1 VGSEVL
7 TTHSLPGGQFVAD
20 EHIDGLLVQKQL
32 QRNQLTRLCH
42 NEQPGV
48 RRGCHS
54 QVLHGWIVVTFTP
67 VVGSITTWGR

>member
-54 QVLHGWIVVTFTP
+54 
-67 VVGSITTWGR
+67 